1 MRQMTLFDVEI
12 DTKNQKKQSDRQL
25 IGEPKQAKMTP
36 CVFCGVLPKVWK
48 HETPTHGIYTN
59 ARCPE
64 CGWGCSTPYGN
75 IEEHWNGLNT
85 LEWRLKEKNGKGK
98 ANI

>member
-12 DTKNQKKQSDRQL
+12 DTKNQIKQSDRQL

-36 CVFCGVLPKVWK
+36 CVFCAVIPKVWK